1 MTEPSKSSDDDPD
14 DHDPLLDDGSLED
27 LPRLPTAD
35 ELADLR
41 PATDLFVAFLDTIS
55 EAALGRPLRPRL
67 KVTPGGLLKGEV
79 DLVKIEVPAYMVAG
93 LVIDRFIIRAEHV
106 RVIPGLPPTLVA
118 SPVGLRAVV
127 SQANLDRWTK
137 DRGLPLRMRLTEEGV
152 VTTTGIRGFR
162 VTEVLTVPHISGG
175 FLRLQPQRVSLLGV
189 PAPLVRF
196 LRGYLPLPPLPR
208 SAILESVDPAE
219 GELTLTFRIEEFRQT
234 LTPDVR
240 KRLGQLLNLPLPGL
254 S

>member
-1 MTEPSKSSDDDPD
+1 MTEPSPTSDDADDPD
-14 DHDPLLDDGSLED
+14 DPLLDDAALED
-27 LPRLPTAD
+27 VPRLPTRD

-67 KVTPGGLLKGEV
+67 KVTPAGLLRGEI

-93 LVIDRFIIRAEHV
+93 LVIDRFIIRAQHV

-162 VTEVLTVPHISGG
+162 VTEVLTVPDISGG

-208 SAILESVDPAE
+208 SAVLESVDPAE
-219 GELTLTFRIEEFRQT
+219 GELTLTFRIDEFRQT

-240 KRLGQLLNLPLPGL
+240 RRLGQLLNLPLPGL